1 MAVSTKRLVGLSVLA
16 MFAGASPAFAHH
28 VMGGKLPETF
38 MQGLLSGLGHPVIG
52 LDHFGAIVGIGI
64 LAAIAGRSVGLVLV
78 FSVTLMAGV
87 GVHLAKV
94 DIPASELLVGL
105 STLAIGGLV
114 MLRPA
119 IRPMIAATLF
129 AGAGLLHGY
138 ALGESIV
145 GAEPAPLVAYFAGL
159 LIIQTA
165 IALAVYGAVLGLS
178 RWPARTT
185 GLTVVGILVAVAGG
199 ATAVAAAGLAG

>member
-38 MQGLLSGLGHPVIG
+38 GQGLLSGLGHPVIG
-52 LDHFGAIVGIGI
+52 LDHFGAIVGVGI

-78 FSVTLMAGV
+78 FSVALMAGV
-87 GVHLAKV
+87 GLHLAKV

-105 STLAIGGLV
+105 STLAIGALV
-114 MLRPA
+114 IVRRSIGPA
-119 IRPMIAATLF
+119 MAAALF
-129 AGAGLLHGY
+129 AIAGLLHGY

-145 GAEPAPLVAYFAGL
+145 GAEASPLIAYLLGL
-159 LIIQTA
+159 LIIQTLIGVA
-165 IALAVYGAVLGLS
+165 AYTLAARAGAW
-178 RWPARTT
+178 RPA
-185 GLTVVGILVAVAGG
+185 GLTVAGLLVVLLGG
-199 ATAVAAAGLAG
+199 VSAAMAAGALV

>member
-1 MAVSTKRLVGLSVLA
+1 MAVSTKRLTGLSVLA

-52 LDHFGAIVGIGI
+52 LDHFGAIVGVGI

-78 FSVTLMAGV
+78 FSVALMAGV

-94 DIPASELLVGL
+94 DIPVSELLVGL
-105 STLAIGGLV
+105 STLAIGALV
-114 MLRPA
+114 IVRRSIGPA
-119 IRPMIAATLF
+119 IAAALF
-129 AGAGLLHGY
+129 AIAGLLHGY

-145 GAEPAPLVAYFAGL
+145 GAEASPLIAYLLGLLVIQTLIGVAAFALASRVGAWRPVGLTVAGL
-159 LIIQTA
+159 L
-165 IALAVYGAVLGLS
+165 VVLL
-178 RWPARTT
+178 
-185 GLTVVGILVAVAGG
+185 GG
-199 ATAVAAAGLAG
+199 VSAAMAAGALV

>member
-52 LDHFGAIVGIGI
+52 LDHFGAIVGVGI

-78 FSVTLMAGV
+78 FSVALMAGV

-94 DIPASELLVGL
+94 DVPVSELLVGL
-105 STLAIGGLV
+105 STLAIGALV
-114 MLRPA
+114 IVRRS
-119 IRPMIAATLF
+119 IGTSTAAALF
-129 AGAGLLHGY
+129 AIAGLLHGY

-145 GAEPAPLVAYFAGL
+145 GAEASPLIAYLLGLLVIQTLIGVAAYALAARAGAWRPVGLTVAGL
-159 LIIQTA
+159 L
-165 IALAVYGAVLGLS
+165 VVLL
-178 RWPARTT
+178 
-185 GLTVVGILVAVAGG
+185 GG
-199 ATAVAAAGLAG
+199 VSAAMAAGALV